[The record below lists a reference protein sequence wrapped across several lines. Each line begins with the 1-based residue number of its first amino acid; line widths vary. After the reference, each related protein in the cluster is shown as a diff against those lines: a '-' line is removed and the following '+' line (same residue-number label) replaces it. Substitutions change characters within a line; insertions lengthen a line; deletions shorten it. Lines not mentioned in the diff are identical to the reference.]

1 MYQTI
6 CFLLQEKTLT
16 FLKSSVSD
24 LSNTYSTALLAYT
37 FSLAGEEDLRS
48 QLLKHLDSVATSDG
62 MKHFSVPEET
72 QITQRFNLLPLS
84 HVAHVFS
91 GSLLHWSQSSSERA
105 DSLAVETSSYV
116 LLAVLSKTT
125 LTAADLG
132 YAARIVNWLVK
143 QQNPYGGFS
152 STQVIHKHFL
162 LKRVICVAVSGLLS
176 SFCICP
182 H

>member
-1 MYQTI
+1 M
-6 CFLLQEKTLT
+6 T

-37 FSLAGEEDLRS
+37 FSLAGEEDIRA

-72 QITQRFNLLPLS
+72 QITQRFNLLLLS
-84 HVAHVFS
+84 HMAHVFS
-91 GSLLHWSQSSSERA
+91 GNLLHWSRSSSKRA
-105 DSLAVETSSYV
+105 DSLAVEMSSYV
-116 LLAVLSKTT
+116 LLAVLTKTT

>member
-1 MYQTI
+1 M
-6 CFLLQEKTLT
+6 
-16 FLKSSVSD
+16 
-24 LSNTYSTALLAYT
+24 
-37 FSLAGEEDLRS
+37 R
-48 QLLKHLDSVATSDG
+48 
-62 MKHFSVPEET
+62 EET

-116 LLAVLSKTT
+116 LLAVLTKTT

-162 LKRVICVAVSGLLS
+162 LKRVICVAVYGLLS